1 MAQLDNPGLSTN
13 SGGAADH
20 DLLGGFGQSMLIR
33 LLTGAR
39 QLSLRKSEALFRRGD
54 PGDCT
59 YMIRKGIIKL
69 LVSSPMGE
77 HRIYALRGPRSLV
90 GELSLIDGLP
100 RNTTA
105 EAMTDAELLVIS
117 RTAFLAAVK
126 VDPEINAHIVAMLA
140 RRLRTLG
147 DEMTLAAFLP
157 MKSRVAGAL
166 LRIGEMLGRPAGIG
180 LVGLEDNIAQADI
193 AMMAGA
199 SRESVSRA
207 LAEWKAERLVTTSTR
222 FRMVLDVGKL
232 TDVASR
238 HE

>member
-1 MAQLDNPGLSTN
+1 MGHLDRSGLS
-13 SGGAADH
+13 SQSSAAADH
-20 DLLGGFGQSMLIR
+20 GLLGGFAQTTLMR
-33 LLTGAR
+33 LLTGAKHR
-39 QLSLRKSEALFRRGD
+39 SLRKNEALFRHGE
-54 PGDCT
+54 PGDCA
-59 YMIRKGIIKL
+59 YMIHKGIIKL
-69 LVSSPMGE
+69 LVGSPVGE
-77 HRIYALRGPRSLV
+77 HRIYALRGPNSLV

-105 EAMTDAELLVIS
+105 EAMTNAEVLVIA
-117 RTAFLAAVK
+117 RTTFLVSLE
-126 VDPEINAHIVAMLA
+126 VGPEINAHIAAMLA

-166 LRIGEMLGRPAGIG
+166 LRIGELLGRPSGAG
-180 LVGLEDNIAQADI
+180 LVGIEETIAQADI

-207 LAEWKAERLVTTSTR
+207 LAEWKAEGVVGTSRRLKA
-222 FRMVLDVGKL
+222 VLDVRRL
-232 TDVASR
+232 AQAATR